1 MIHQLKTVKKM
12 LNKKY
17 DYIIVGSGIYGATFA
32 YMAKQHGKKCLVIEK
47 RSSIGGNIRCEDI
60 DGITVHLYGP
70 HIFHT
75 SDDEV
80 WQFVNQF
87 VKFNNYINSPIA
99 NYNGELYNLPFNMNT
114 FHEIW
119 GNEVKTPEEAIK
131 KINSEKDVKEI
142 TNLEEQA
149 ISMVGKT
156 IYQKLVKGYT
166 EKQWGRKCTE
176 LPPSIIKRLPLRMTY
191 NNNYFNDKYQGIPIE
206 GYNVLIERLLDGI
219 EVNTNCDF
227 LEKKEEFEKLGEKI
241 LFTGAIDEYFN
252 YCCGHLEYR
261 AVNFTHEVL
270 NIPNAQGNAVINYT
284 SNNEPYTRI
293 TESKHFLA
301 LTNDAINATQK
312 TVITKEFSEE
322 YDGTNIPAYPILT
335 ENNIKRYAK
344 YKILSSRNKNVIFGG
359 RLGKYKYMDMAPAI
373 REVLDYWKNEK

>member
-1 MIHQLKTVKKM
+1 M

>member
-1 MIHQLKTVKKM
+1 M

-17 DYIIVGSGIYGATFA
+17 DYLVIGSGIYGATFA
-32 YMAKQHGKKCLVIEK
+32 YMAKQHGKTCLVIEK
-47 RSSIGGNIRCEDI
+47 RDFVGGNIHCKDI
-60 DGITVHLYGP
+60 DGITVHFYGP

-75 SDDEV
+75 SDEEV
-80 WQFVNQF
+80 WRFVNQF
-87 VKFNNYINSPIA
+87 VTFNNYINSPIA
-99 NYNGELYNLPFNMNT
+99 NYKGELYNLPFNMNT

-119 GNEVKTPEEAIK
+119 GNEVKTPEEAIR
-131 KINSEKDVKEI
+131 KINSEKGNKEI

-156 IYQKLVKGYT
+156 IYEKLVKGYT

-206 GYNVLIERLLDGI
+206 GYNKLIERLLDGI
-219 EVNTNCDF
+219 EVITNCDF
-227 LEKKEEFEKLGEKI
+227 FERKEEFENLGEKI
-241 LFTGAIDEYFN
+241 LFTGSIDEYFD
-252 YCCGHLEYR
+252 YCYGHLEYR
-261 AVNFTHEVL
+261 AVNFVHETL
-270 NIPNAQGNAVINYT
+270 DMPNAQGNAVMNYT
-284 SNNEPYTRI
+284 SNDKPYTRI

-301 LTNDAINATQK
+301 LTDEAINAIPK

-322 YDGTNIPAYPILT
+322 YNGSNTPAYPIPT
-335 ENNIKRYAK
+335 EKNIKMYEK
-344 YKILSSRNKNVIFGG
+344 YKALAEKNKKVIFGG

-373 REVLDYWKNEK
+373 REVLDYWKNEA

>member
-1 MIHQLKTVKKM
+1 M

-47 RSSIGGNIRCEDI
+47 RGSIGGNIRCEDI
-60 DGITVHLYGP
+60 DGVTVHLYGP

-80 WQFVNQF
+80 WQFVNKF

-131 KINSEKDVKEI
+131 KINSEKDTKEI

-206 GYNVLIERLLDGI
+206 GYNVLIER
-219 EVNTNCDF
+219 F
-227 LEKKEEFEKLGEKI
+227 
-241 LFTGAIDEYFN
+241 
-252 YCCGHLEYR
+252 
-261 AVNFTHEVL
+261 
-270 NIPNAQGNAVINYT
+270 
-284 SNNEPYTRI
+284 TRI

-322 YDGTNIPAYPILT
+322 YDGTNIPAYPIPT

>member
-1 MIHQLKTVKKM
+1 M

-17 DYIIVGSGIYGATFA
+17 DYIVIGSGIYGATFA
-32 YMAKQHGKKCLVIEK
+32 YMAKQHGKTCLVIEK
-47 RSSIGGNIRCEDI
+47 RDFVGGNIYCKDI
-60 DGITVHLYGP
+60 DGITVHFYGP

-75 SDDEV
+75 SDEEV
-80 WQFVNQF
+80 WRFVNQF
-87 VKFNNYINSPIA
+87 VTFNNYINSPIA
-99 NYNGELYNLPFNMNT
+99 NYKGELYNLPFNMNT

-119 GNEVKTPEEAIK
+119 GNEVKTPEEAIR
-131 KINSEKDVKEI
+131 KINSEKGNKEI

-156 IYQKLVKGYT
+156 IYEKLVKGYT

-206 GYNVLIERLLDGI
+206 GYNNLIERLLDGI
-219 EVNTNCDF
+219 EVITNCDF
-227 LEKKEEFEKLGEKI
+227 FERKEEFENLGKKI
-241 LFTGAIDEYFN
+241 LFTGSIDEYFG
-252 YCCGHLEYR
+252 YCYGHLEYR
-261 AVNFTHEVL
+261 AVNFVHETL
-270 NIPNAQGNAVINYT
+270 DMPNAQGNAVMNYT
-284 SNNEPYTRI
+284 SNDKPYTRI

-301 LTNDAINATQK
+301 LTDEAINAIPK

-322 YDGTNIPAYPILT
+322 YNGSNTPAYPIPT
-335 ENNIKRYAK
+335 EKNIKMYEK
-344 YKILSSRNKNVIFGG
+344 YKALAEKNKKVIFGG

-373 REVLDYWKNEK
+373 REVLDYWQNEA